1 MPESQEGKSQQD
13 LLSKAEEANTFS
25 QLTYLLR
32 IVTAI
37 NSKDNLH
44 SSFHECRNSLR
55 SPEGM
60 EDSSHSQNVTIL
72 DSIVA
77 ILVQQHEVVAACYT
91 SDKVSVVVSETDPSP
106 STDTDILVESPPPG
120 SHELYTLELAAVSN
134 PDFNSSDNANLNANP
149 HNLQILTD
157 SEGKNLWT
165 YVRDS
170 FEWYCVFM

>member
-1 MPESQEGKSQQD
+1 MPESQEGKSQQH

-32 IVTAI
+32 LVTAI
-37 NSKDNLH
+37 NSNDNLH
-44 SSFHECRNSLR
+44 SSFHECHNSR
-55 SPEGM
+55 PPEGM
-60 EDSSHSQNVTIL
+60 EDPSHSQNITIL

-91 SDKVSVVVSETDPSP
+91 SDKVSVVVAETDPSP

-134 PDFNSSDNANLNANP
+134 PDFNSSDNANLNENP
-149 HNLQILTD
+149 HNLRILTD

-165 YVRDS
+165 NVRDS
-170 FEWYCVFM
+170 FEWYYVFM

>member
-1 MPESQEGKSQQD
+1 MPESQEGKSLQD
-13 LLSKAEEANTFS
+13 LLSKAEEANTFC

-32 IVTAI
+32 LVTAI
-37 NSKDNLH
+37 NSNDNLH
-44 SSFHECRNSLR
+44 SSFHDCRNR

-60 EDSSHSQNVTIL
+60 ENSSHSQNVTIL

-77 ILVQQHEVVAACYT
+77 ILVQQHEVVAACYI
-91 SDKVSVVVSETDPSP
+91 SDKVSVVVAETDPSP

-120 SHELYTLELAAVSN
+120 SHELHTLELAAVSN
-134 PDFNSSDNANLNANP
+134 PDFNSPDNANLNANL

-157 SEGKNLWT
+157 SKQMNLWNN
-165 YVRDS
+165 VRS